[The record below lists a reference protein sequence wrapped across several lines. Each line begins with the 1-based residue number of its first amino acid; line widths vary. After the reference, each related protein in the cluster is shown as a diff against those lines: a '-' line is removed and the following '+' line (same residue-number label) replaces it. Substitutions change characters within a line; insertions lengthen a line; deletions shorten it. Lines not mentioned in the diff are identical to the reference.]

1 MSNATSVKS
10 LSDFQ
15 FISCTSVC
23 RNIKFEAVA
32 HLAEQ
37 HFVGATEKWVK
48 FLKKRD
54 ENLRL
59 ILSVTEG
66 RHFEDKTG
74 VLKLCLLTCKVR
86 NFRASKALV

>member
-1 MSNATSVKS
+1 M
-10 LSDFQ
+10 
-15 FISCTSVC
+15 
-23 RNIKFEAVA
+23 
-32 HLAEQ
+32 
-37 HFVGATEKWVK
+37 GATEKWVK